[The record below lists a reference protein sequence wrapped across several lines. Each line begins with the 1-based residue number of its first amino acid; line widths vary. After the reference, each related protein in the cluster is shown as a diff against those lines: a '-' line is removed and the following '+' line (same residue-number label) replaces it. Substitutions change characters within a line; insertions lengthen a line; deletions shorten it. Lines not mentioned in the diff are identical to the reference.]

1 MATNKSAKLFQQE
14 VKFIAGARTISQIPK
29 LFLPEIVFGGKS
41 NVGKSS
47 LINSVCNRRSLARVS
62 HTPGRTQQINFF
74 SVGDKF
80 ILVDLP
86 GYGFAKVPPA
96 VKQEWEK
103 LITHYLENSNNIKLV
118 NLLVDARRGIK
129 EHDIEVAKMLLS
141 YNRPFQ
147 LVFTK
152 VDKVK
157 AKQDL
162 LGLNKIFLES
172 FGYSCNVI
180 NTSSKS
186 REGAKELQL
195 SFIKC
200 INQ

>member
-1 MATNKSAKLFQQE
+1 MTASKSTKLFHQE
-14 VKFIAGARTISQIPK
+14 VKFIAGAKNISQIPR
-29 LFLPEIVFGGKS
+29 LFLPEIAFMGKS

-74 SVGDKF
+74 SVADKF

-86 GYGFAKVPPA
+86 GYGFAKVPHS
-96 VKQEWEK
+96 VKQEWER
-103 LITHYLENSNNIKLV
+103 LIMHYLENSNGLKLV
-118 NLLVDARRGIK
+118 NLLVDSRRGIK
-129 EHDIEVAKMLLS
+129 EHDIEVAKLLIS

-152 VDKVK
+152 VDKVNFK
-157 AKQDL
+157 EDL
-162 LGLNKIFLES
+162 LHMNKIFLES

-195 SFIKC
+195 SFAKC
-200 INQ
+200 IEQ